1 MLRPRFAALALLPLV
16 SACSSPEC
24 TDTTDCASR
33 GPDIVCV
40 EERCV
45 QASAPDAGPHDAG
58 ADDAG
63 ADDAGSDDAGS
74 GDAGTPDAGTP
85 DAGSTDAG
93 EADAGSVD
101 GGGPPPPEASLRITE
116 INPDLPQDLIELVAV
131 SGGTLAGISL
141 QELTNSDFTFTFP
154 QGYTVETG
162 AVLVLHLGG
171 SCTDA
176 PGNPASCGQTS
187 PFSASAWDFS
197 MPGTL
202 SYSGKV
208 FELISSKGTPVDG
221 VPFVRASGEM
231 PSSIVAAVQRLQA
244 DRVWDSTPCIHDMT
258 TGFAKDRYCRNIS
271 VNWSD
276 LNASTSIMRISG
288 ASPLTTPGI
297 QTQWSGPLPSRW
309 GTY

>member
-1 MLRPRFAALALLPLV
+1 MLRPRLAALALLPLV

-24 TDTTDCASR
+24 TDTSDCASR

-45 QASAPDAGPHDAG
+45 QASAPDAGTRDAGPEDSGVDAGTSDAGSNDAGIPDAG
-58 ADDAG
+58 A
-63 ADDAGSDDAGS
+63 
-74 GDAGTPDAGTP
+74 
-85 DAGSTDAG
+85 
-93 EADAGSVD
+93 ADAGPLD
-101 GGGPPPPEASLRITE
+101 GGGPPPEASLRITE
-116 INPDLPQDLIELVAV
+116 INPDVPQDLIELVAV
-131 SGGTLAGISL
+131 TGGTLTGISL
-141 QELTNSDFTFTFP
+141 QELTNSDFAFTFP

-162 AVLVLHLGG
+162 AVLVLHLGD
-171 SCTDA
+171 SCSDA
-176 PGNPASCGQTS
+176 PGNPAACGQTP

-208 FELISSKGTPVDG
+208 FELLSSKGVPVDG

-231 PSSIVAAVQRLQA
+231 PTNIVAAVQRLQA
-244 DRVWDSTPCIHDMT
+244 DRVWDATPCVHDLT
-258 TGFAKDRYCRNIS
+258 TGLARDRYCRNIA

-276 LNASTSIMRISG
+276 LTANSSVMRING
-288 ASPLTTPGI
+288 TTPLTTPGT

-309 GTY
+309 GSY

>member
-1 MLRPRFAALALLPLV
+1 MLRAQLAALALLPLV

-24 TDTTDCASR
+24 TDTGDCASR

-45 QASAPDAGPHDAG
+45 QATSSDAGTGDAG
-58 ADDAG
+58 AED
-63 ADDAGSDDAGS
+63 S
-74 GDAGTPDAGTP
+74 GVDTDTPDAGIP
-85 DAGSTDAG
+85 DAGASDAG
-93 EADAGSVD
+93 PLD
-101 GGGPPPPEASLRITE
+101 GGGPPPEASLRITE
-116 INPDLPQDLIELVAV
+116 INPDVPQDLIELVAV
-131 SGGTLAGISL
+131 TGGTLTGISL
-141 QELTNSDFTFTFP
+141 QELTNSDFAFTFP

-176 PGNPASCGQTS
+176 PGNPASCGQTP

-197 MPGTL
+197 MPGSL

-208 FELISSKGTPVDG
+208 FELLSSKGAPVDG

-231 PSSIVAAVQRLQA
+231 PSNIVAAVQRLQA
-244 DRVWDSTPCIHDMT
+244 DRVWDATPCVHDLG
-258 TGFAKDRYCRNIS
+258 TGLARDRYCRNIA

-276 LNASTSIMRISG
+276 LNASSSIMRING
-288 ASPLTTPGI
+288 TSPLTTPGT

-309 GTY
+309 GSY